1 MRSAVRDIS
10 YRCRFPNPK
19 PALKAAVF
27 REYSEDPTQVVKVED
42 VDDPKP
48 SPGEVVFR
56 VEAASYNYNDLWA
69 IRGEPTKVPMPH
81 ISGSDA
87 AGVVTEVGSEAK
99 KLKVGDRV
107 VSHSNMS
114 CRTCEMCTTGREF
127 DCPERRIWG
136 FESGPLWGG
145 FSQYT
150 HLPEIN
156 VVKLQDNVSFDD
168 AAAISMAGMTAWHAL
183 VGRARIRPGFTV
195 LIMGG
200 RSGVGTIGIQIAKLH
215 GCDVITTVG
224 SDDQAERCR
233 GLGADFVVN
242 HRKEDWAKKVREYT
256 NKKGVDVVFEHIGMT
271 HFPQE
276 VALLKM
282 GGSLVTSGA
291 TTGYDSKIDLRF
303 LFYKGTNLMGATQ
316 GTREET
322 LSLMQWVSRGRIRAV
337 IDSKIPFSSM
347 VDGHVKMLKGGQFGK
362 LLTTPQ
368 KM

>member
-1 MRSAVRDIS
+1 M
-10 YRCRFPNPK
+10 
-19 PALKAAVF
+19 KAAVF
-27 REYSEDPTQVVKVED
+27 REYSPDPTQVVRIEE
-42 VDDPKP
+42 VDMPKP
-48 SPGEVVFR
+48 GPSEVVLR

-87 AGVVTEVGSEAK
+87 AGVITEVGVDVK

-107 VSHSNMS
+107 VSHSNMG
-114 CRTCEMCTTGREF
+114 CHTCDMCASGREF
-127 DCPERRIWG
+127 DCPERKIWG

-150 HLPEIN
+150 HLPEYN

-168 AAAISMAGMTAWHAL
+168 AAALSMAGMTAWHAL
-183 VGRARIRPGFTV
+183 VGRAQIHPGQTV

-200 RSGVGTIGIQIAKLH
+200 RSGVGTLGIQIAKLF

-224 SDDQAERCR
+224 KDDQEERCR
-233 GLGADFVVN
+233 ALGADYVVN
-242 HRKEDWAKKVREYT
+242 HRKEDWFKKVREYT
-256 NKKGVDVVFEHIGMT
+256 NKKGVDVIFEHIGQT
-271 HFPQE
+271 HFPLE
-276 VALLKM
+276 VGLLKM
-282 GGSLVTSGA
+282 GGTLVTSGA

-316 GTREET
+316 GTAAET
-322 LSLMQWVSRGRIRAV
+322 QALMRWASRGKIRPV
-337 IDSKIPFSSM
+337 IDSVLPFSKM
-347 VDGHVKMLKGGQFGK
+347 VEGHVRMLKGQQFGK

-368 KM
+368 KL

>member
-1 MRSAVRDIS
+1 M
-10 YRCRFPNPK
+10 
-19 PALKAAVF
+19 KAAVF
-27 REYSEDPTQVVKVED
+27 REYSQDPARVVKIED
-42 VDDPKP
+42 VEMAKAGPN
-48 SPGEVVFR
+48 EVVFR

-87 AGVVTEVGSEAK
+87 AGVITEVGADVR

-114 CRTCEMCTTGREF
+114 CRTCDMCTSGREF
-127 DCPERRIWG
+127 DCPERKIWG

-150 HLPEIN
+150 HLPEVN
-156 VVKLQDNVSFDD
+156 VLKLQDNVSFDD
-168 AAAISMAGMTAWHAL
+168 AAAVSMAGMTAWHAL
-183 VGRARIRPGFTV
+183 VGRAGIHPGLTV
-195 LIMGG
+195 LVMGG
-200 RSGVGTIGIQIAKLH
+200 RSGVGTLGVQIAKLY

-224 SDDQAERCR
+224 SDEQAERCMR
-233 GLGADFVVN
+233 LGADFVVN
-242 HRKEDWAKKVREYT
+242 HRKEDWSKKVREYT
-256 NKKGVDVVFEHIGMT
+256 SKKGVDVIFEHIGMT

-282 GGSLVTSGA
+282 GGTLVTSGA

-316 GTREET
+316 GTAAE
-322 LSLMQWVSRGRIRAV
+322 LQSLMRWVSRGRIRPV
-337 IDSKIPFSSM
+337 IDSVIPFSTM
-347 VDGHVKMLKGGQFGK
+347 VEGHVKMLSGGQFGK

-368 KM
+368 KL

>member
-1 MRSAVRDIS
+1 
-10 YRCRFPNPK
+10 
-19 PALKAAVF
+19 LKAAVF
-27 REYSEDPTQVVKVED
+27 REYSQDPARVVKIED
-42 VDDPKP
+42 VDIPKP
-48 SPGEVVFR
+48 GPGEAVLR
-56 VEAASYNYNDLWA
+56 IEAASYNYNDLWA

-87 AGVVTEVGSEAK
+87 AGVITEVGSDVK

-114 CRTCEMCTTGREF
+114 CRTCELCTSGREF
-127 DCPERRIWG
+127 DCPERKIWG

-145 FSQYT
+145 FSQYS
-150 HLPEIN
+150 HLPEVN
-156 VVKLQDNVSFDD
+156 LVRLQDNVSFE
-168 AAAISMAGMTAWHAL
+168 AAAATSMAGMTAWHAL
-183 VGRARIRPGFTV
+183 VGRAKIHPGLTV

-200 RSGVGTIGIQIAKLH
+200 RSGVGTLGIQIAKLY

-224 SDDQAERCR
+224 NDDQVDRCM

-242 HRKEDWAKKVREYT
+242 HRKEDWSKMVREYT
-256 NKKGVDVVFEHIGMT
+256 SKKGVDVIFEHIGMT

-282 GGSLVTSGA
+282 GGTLVTSGA

-316 GTREET
+316 GTAAELR
-322 LSLMQWVSRGRIRAV
+322 SLMNWVGRGRIKPV
-337 IDSKIPFSSM
+337 IDSVIPFANM
-347 VDGHVKMLKGGQFGK
+347 VEGHVKMLSGGQFGK

-368 KM
+368 KL